1 MMLVVLATLAAAD
14 LPAKLMSNSEHFL
27 GTKYV
32 VSPLGEGEGKDT
44 DPRIRTDAVDC
55 LTFVETTMA
64 QSLSADEDHVLP
76 TLDAIR
82 YGGSTVSYGE
92 RNHVMEAQWL
102 PNNLKKG
109 FLRDVTKQYAG
120 DTTVHVTKVIT
131 EKTWAAKEGKGL
143 GLDAEHQA
151 KGEFGLD
158 ILPAKAA
165 LEKLKKAPDGT
176 VIVVVRAD
184 KPSLVTR
191 ISHVGFLVH
200 KKEGVFMRHASKT
213 FGKVVDEDLTAYLG
227 RNLGYAKWTVEGF
240 ALLEVT
246 APVTA
251 P

>member
-1 MMLVVLATLAAAD
+1 VIALVTLAALSAAD
-14 LPAKLMSNSEHFL
+14 LGAKLMSNSEHAL

-44 DPRIRTDAVDC
+44 DPRIRFDAFDC

-82 YGGSTVSYGE
+82 YGGETVSYGE

-102 PNNLKKG
+102 PNNVKKG
-109 FLRDVTKQYAG
+109 FLRDVTKTYGAEA
-120 DTTVHVTKVIT
+120 TVHLTKVIDDRA
-131 EKTWAAKEGKGL
+131 WAAKEGKGL
-143 GLDAEHQA
+143 GLDAAHQA
-151 KGEFGLD
+151 KGKFGID
-158 ILPAKAA
+158 IVPVKVAA
-165 LEKLKKAPDGT
+165 EKLKAVPDGT

-184 KPSLVTR
+184 RPTLVTR

-200 KKEGVFMRHASKT
+200 KKEGLFIRHASKT
-213 FGKVVDEDLTAYLG
+213 FGKVTDEDLTAYLG

-240 ALLEVT
+240 SLFEVT
-246 APVTA
+246 AP
-251 P
+251 